1 LSNDWK
7 KVHTVTNVHTA
18 EFIKGMLNEHDIE
31 AHILNKRDSE
41 IPTFGP
47 VELYVL
53 SENLTKAKTLIDEH
67 NQPE

>member
-1 LSNDWK
+1 MSNDWT
-7 KVHTVTNVHTA
+7 KVHTLTNIHKA
-18 EFIKGMLNEHDIE
+18 EFIKGMLNEHGIE
-31 AHILNKRDSE
+31 ASVLNKRDSE

-53 SENLTKAKTLIDEH
+53 SDNLTKAKQLIDEH